1 MTDRRPCLER
11 PLVARGLV
19 AYYGFIQAA
28 HLVALVRAAILL
40 LTTGRL
46 TFPAPPPPTG
56 WTDQARY
63 FLVTLGLLDTFLI
76 LLSFAFVAGY
86 FARAPWHP
94 WLGLATLSAFVAS
107 AFAFAGGTLPTG
119 AWAAHPLAYLS
130 LVLAFLPVA
139 VLFFVLIRPFA
150 RPEGA
155 RD

>member
-28 HLVALVRAAILL
+28 HLIALLRAAILL

-46 TFPAPPPPTG
+46 TFPAPPPPPG

-86 FARAPWHP
+86 FARARWHS

-130 LVLAFLPVA
+130 LVLAFLPV
-139 VLFFVLIRPFA
+139 VPLFLFCLAATA
-150 RPEGA
+150 REQH
-155 RD
+155 R